1 MIAIIESGSKQYM
14 VEKGQTIEVELIKAE
29 KEIEFKPL
37 LIIDGDKVHIGKPT
51 LASATVKAN
60 IATDPVKGEKIQ
72 VLKYKPKS
80 AKQLARATDKNSQ
93 LLQLLKLRLKA
104 KS

>member
-51 LASATVKAN
+51 LACNRQS
-60 IATDPVKGEKIQ
+60 
-72 VLKYKPKS
+72 KYCHRPS
-80 AKQLARATDKNSQ
+80 
-93 LLQLLKLRLKA
+93 
-104 KS
+104 